1 MKNIIFFCRL
11 EYDSLVERL
20 NSWVE
25 EAQVKLRPFESGVDY
40 ESLETDLESHKKY
53 FSEETRLREL
63 LHSIHDTANKIWASL
78 SQVDQDKI
86 THEQVSFTFY

>member
-1 MKNIIFFCRL
+1 M

-86 THEQVSFTFY
+86 THEQVSFTLY